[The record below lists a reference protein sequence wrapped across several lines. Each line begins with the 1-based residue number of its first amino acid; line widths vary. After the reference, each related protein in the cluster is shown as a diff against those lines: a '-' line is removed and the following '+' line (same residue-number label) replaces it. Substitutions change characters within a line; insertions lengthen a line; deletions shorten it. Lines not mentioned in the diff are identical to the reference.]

1 MKGLKQD
8 FSKAVFL
15 VVFVVAGLIASRIN
29 FSQLLGTPNQFFTL
43 FQFFAPI
50 AGGFLGSAIGAGVV
64 LAPQLVDFAF
74 LGKEASLLNV
84 LRVLPLVFAAWYF
97 GSNSKQKWE
106 VAVPLLA
113 IALFI
118 AHPVGGQA
126 WFFAA
131 MFWSIPVLA
140 KIFFADNLL
149 AKSLGATF
157 TAHAVG
163 GIVWLYALPTTPQ
176 FWAGLIPVVI
186 YERALF
192 AAGIAVSYIA
202 LNAVLSRIK
211 LPQFV
216 KVNRVLPFSARA

>member
-64 LAPQLVDFAF
+64 LATQLVDFAF

>member
-15 VVFVVAGLIASRIN
+15 VLFVIAGLIASRIN
-29 FSQLLGTPNQFFTL
+29 FSQLLGAPNQFFTL

-50 AGGFLGSAIGAGVV
+50 AGGFLGSALGAGVIV
-64 LAPQLVDFAF
+64 ATQLADFIF
-74 LGKEASLLNV
+74 LGKEASLLNL

-131 MFWSIPVLA
+131 MFWSIPILA
-140 KIFFADNLL
+140 KLFFSDNLL

-163 GIVWLYALPTTPQ
+163 GVVWLYTLPTTPA
-176 FWAGLIPVVI
+176 FWVGLIPVVV

-192 AAGIAVSYIA
+192 AAGIAVSYVA
-202 LNAVLSRIK
+202 ANAALSRVR

-216 KVNRVLPFSARA
+216 KISRVLPFSSRA